1 MPSPVRARLLVG
13 ATLCFTLIGAT
24 ATAQQK
30 APRIHAAARDGAA
43 GSSVL
48 LDTMS
53 GELQRAFTSLGK
65 PGPNQK
71 DADKQLP
78 PYF

>member
-1 MPSPVRARLLVG
+1 M
-13 ATLCFTLIGAT
+13 
-24 ATAQQK
+24 
-30 APRIHAAARDGAA
+30 RIHADARGAAA

-48 LDTMS
+48 LDTMT

-71 DADKQLP
+71 DADKLLAALLPQLLGC
-78 PYF
+78 